1 MACAWTA
8 SLQHVTAVFRYPDAV
23 MLWVESEASVLN
35 KRLDDRVD
43 KMVESGMLDEMLQ
56 FHDKFNKD
64 RIEMKGRPAQW
75 ETDRRTH
82 KEPLDRMKMVDPAS
96 LFFDSRNRQ

>member
-1 MACAWTA
+1 
-8 SLQHVTAVFRYPDAV
+8 

-75 ETDRRTH
+75 ETDRRTV
-82 KEPLDRMKMVDPAS
+82 RMMMVNPAS
-96 LFFDSRNRQ
+96 PSFDSRNRQ

>member
-1 MACAWTA
+1 
-8 SLQHVTAVFRYPDAV
+8 

-64 RIEMKGRPAQW
+64 RIEKKGKTQIWGRLAVGQQPCV
-75 ETDRRTH
+75 DNFMH
-82 KEPLDRMKMVDPAS
+82 KRYSDG
-96 LFFDSRNRQ
+96 

>member
-1 MACAWTA
+1 
-8 SLQHVTAVFRYPDAV
+8 

-75 ETDRRTH
+75 ETDRRT
-82 KEPLDRMKMVDPAS
+82 DRMKMVNPAS
-96 LFFDSRNRQ
+96 LSFDSRNRQ